1 MLAQALPESVKALHI
16 VRSTIPE
23 SVGKLVNAASP
34 KFSKI
39 QTRVS
44 SALEEDLFSVPNQ
57 KCPVP
62 PQVWNLFDCGQYIP
76 LTIFT
81 SKSMKRLHQ
90 DPSSCV
96 TKNIYI
102 LNEGNKIPVLNV
114 APFSK
119 EKDMSI
125 PDWHEAKANYK
136 IILLEAFDD
145 EVASQWIQH
154 H

>member
-34 KFSKI
+34 QFSKI

-81 SKSMKRLHQ
+81 SKSMKILHQ
-90 DPSSCV
+90 DPSSC
-96 TKNIYI
+96 TMKNISI
-102 LNEGNKIPVLNV
+102 LNEGNKIPILNV
-114 APFSK
+114 GPSSG

-125 PDWHEAKANYK
+125 PDWHGAKANYK
-136 IILLEAFDD
+136 TFLLKALNDG
-145 EVASQWIQH
+145 VAGQWI
-154 H
+154 